1 MIAITCDC
9 KTMLPIDQIEAFQ
22 GKLKS
27 TDLTNFNKLKKS
39 ILAYGFSFPI
49 FVWNNKILD
58 GHQRLAAVKRL
69 VDEGEELKNNELPV
83 VKIEA
88 ENEMEAAEKLLL
100 INSRY
105 AKIDQIGFEEYIKK
119 FKINM
124 EKFGGIIEIPEINLN
139 LDQKDGVDNDETTI
153 ENDGLEYKIL
163 IECEN
168 ETEQINTIEQIE
180 KIGIQ
185 CKPLIL

>member
-69 VDEGEELKNNELPV
+69 VDEGEELKNN
-83 VKIEA
+83 
-88 ENEMEAAEKLLL
+88 
-100 INSRY
+100 
-105 AKIDQIGFEEYIKK
+105 
-119 FKINM
+119 
-124 EKFGGIIEIPEINLN
+124 
-139 LDQKDGVDNDETTI
+139 
-153 ENDGLEYKIL
+153 
-163 IECEN
+163 
-168 ETEQINTIEQIE
+168 
-180 KIGIQ
+180 
-185 CKPLIL
+185 